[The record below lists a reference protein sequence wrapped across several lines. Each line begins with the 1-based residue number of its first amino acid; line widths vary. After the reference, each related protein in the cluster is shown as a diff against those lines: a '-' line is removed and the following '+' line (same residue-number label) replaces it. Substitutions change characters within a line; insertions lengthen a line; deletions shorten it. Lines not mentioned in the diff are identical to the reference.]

1 MKRLWVGILVLA
13 VFLAASL
20 LLSWYLPQ
28 LHRALSDDLS
38 AAAQAAEKSDWEEA
52 TRLAGGAKQRWERNR
67 HFVASFTDHEPLEN
81 LDSLFEEL
89 EVYRTAALPVDYAA
103 TCIHLSQLC
112 LAIAESHCL
121 TWWNLL

>member
-1 MKRLWVGILVLA
+1 MKRLWLGIGVLA

-20 LLSWYLPQ
+20 LLSWYLPG
-28 LHRALSDDLS
+28 LHRDLSDQLCT
-38 AAAQAAEKSDWEEA
+38 AAQAAEHGDMEEA
-52 TRLAGGAKQRWERNR
+52 ARLAGSAKQRWEHSRY
-67 HFVASFTDHEPLEN
+67 FVASFTDHEPLEN

-89 EVYRTAALPVDYAA
+89 DVYRTADLPVDYAA
-103 TCIHLSQLC
+103 TCIQLSELC

>member
-1 MKRLWVGILVLA
+1 MKRLWLGVSVLA
-13 VFLAASL
+13 VFLAISL
-20 LLSWYLPQ
+20 LLSWYMPG
-28 LHRALSDDLS
+28 LHRELSDTLS

-52 TRLAGGAKQRWERNR
+52 TRLAIGAKQRWERSR
-67 HFVASFTDHEPLEN
+67 HFVASFTGHQPLEN

-89 EVYRTAALPVDYAA
+89 EIYRAAKLSVDYAA
-103 TCIHLSQLC
+103 TCVQLSQLC

>member
-1 MKRLWVGILVLA
+1 MKRLWLGIGVLA

-20 LLSWYLPQ
+20 LLSWYLPG
-28 LHRALSDDLS
+28 LHRDLSETLS

-52 TRLAGGAKQRWERNR
+52 ARLAGGAKQTWERSR
-67 HFVASFTDHEPLEN
+67 HFVASFTDHEPLET
-81 LDSLFEEL
+81 LDSLFAEL
-89 EVYRTAALPVDYAA
+89 EVYRAAALPIDYAA
-103 TCIHLSQLC
+103 TCVQLSQLC

>member
-1 MKRLWVGILVLA
+1 MKRLWLGIGVLA
-13 VFLAASL
+13 AFLAASL
-20 LLSWYLPQ
+20 LLSWYLPE
-28 LHRALSDDLS
+28 LHRELSDNLS

-52 TRLAGGAKQRWERNR
+52 TRLAGGAKHRWEQNR

-89 EVYRTAALPVDYAA
+89 EVYRTAKLTVDYAA
-103 TCIHLSQLC
+103 TCVQLSQLC

>member
-1 MKRLWVGILVLA
+1 MKRLWLGLIVLA
-13 VFLAASL
+13 VFLAVSL
-20 LLSWYLPQ
+20 LLSWYLPE
-28 LHRALSDDLS
+28 LHRELSQDLS
-38 AAAQAAEKSDWEEA
+38 AAARAVERSDWEEA
-52 TRLAGGAKQRWERNR
+52 TRLAGGAKQRWERCR

-89 EVYRTAALPVDYAA
+89 EVYGRAALSVDYAA
-103 TCIHLSQLC
+103 TCVQLSQLC

>member
-1 MKRLWVGILVLA
+1 MKRLWLGVAVLA

-20 LLSWYLPQ
+20 LLSWYLPG
-28 LHRALSDDLS
+28 LHREIAQELS
-38 AAAQAAEKSDWEEA
+38 AAAKAVEKSDWEEA
-52 TRLAGGAKQRWERNR
+52 TRLAGGAKQRWERCR

-81 LDSLFEEL
+81 MDSLFEEL
-89 EVYRTAALPVDYAA
+89 EIYRTEKLPIDYAA
-103 TCIHLSQLC
+103 TCIQLSQLC